1 MPPDAVPVEDDDLA
15 SIWRRHLAI
24 QKDVL
29 ISVMDSVFDAHSG
42 DPVPVVVKALRKE
55 LRSLGVTIPDKWILP
70 YAEVISG
77 GRRVSWSVE

>member
-1 MPPDAVPVEDDDLA
+1 MDAMPTEGDDLG
-15 SIWRRHLAI
+15 SSWRRHLAM

-29 ISVMDSVFDAHSG
+29 ASAMDSVFDAHSG
-42 DPVPVVVKALRKE
+42 DPIAVVMEALRNE
-55 LRSLGVTIPDKWILP
+55 LQMLGITNPDGWIKP